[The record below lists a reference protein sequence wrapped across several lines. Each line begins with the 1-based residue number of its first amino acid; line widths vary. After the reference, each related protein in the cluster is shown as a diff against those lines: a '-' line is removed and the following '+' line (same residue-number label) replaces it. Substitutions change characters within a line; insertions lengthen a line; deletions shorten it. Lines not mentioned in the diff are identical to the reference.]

1 MRETEQNSKKK
12 LNTMMADF
20 KVEFAGFFK
29 GFLTNYTEEVARTS
43 IVPLVND
50 IKELQTIQND
60 QKTQRLSLQSQ

>member
-1 MRETEQNSKKK
+1 
-12 LNTMMADF
+12 MADF